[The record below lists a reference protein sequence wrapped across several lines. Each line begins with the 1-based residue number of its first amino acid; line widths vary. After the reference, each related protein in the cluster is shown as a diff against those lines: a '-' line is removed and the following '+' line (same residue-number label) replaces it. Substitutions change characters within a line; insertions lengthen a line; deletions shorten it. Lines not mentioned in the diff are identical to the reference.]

1 MRLLFVISA
10 LFILWACGTEKD
22 PAEELYASAEQHNK
36 ARQFDEAVKILQ
48 SIRIN
53 YESSP
58 YAEKAED
65 EIARI
70 QSIQDLVMRN
80 QRSKVQSQFGSIHTS
95 LENYRARYLAY
106 PITLKDLEKLPMIA
120 VPDFKDPHGREIIY
134 APVYSSPSVPRHQP
148 DGYALA
154 SFGLD
159 ALPGGEGSN
168 TDYFFKNGKDVQY
181 AVSAE

>member
-1 MRLLFVISA
+1 MRLSFLLIA
-10 LFILWACGTEKD
+10 LLALGACGPEKD

-36 ARQFDEAVKILQ
+36 ARQFSEAIKILQ

-58 YAEKAED
+58 YAAKAEE
-65 EIARI
+65 EISRI
-70 QSIQDLVMRN
+70 QGLQDIVMRN
-80 QRSKVQSQFGSIHTS
+80 QRSKIQAQFGSIHTS

-106 PITLKDLEKLPMIA
+106 PITLKDLEKLPLIA
-120 VPDFKDPHGREIIY
+120 IPDFKDAHGREILY

-154 SFGLD
+154 CFGKD
-159 ALPGGEGSN
+159 GLPGGDGAN

-181 AVSAE
+181 VITSE